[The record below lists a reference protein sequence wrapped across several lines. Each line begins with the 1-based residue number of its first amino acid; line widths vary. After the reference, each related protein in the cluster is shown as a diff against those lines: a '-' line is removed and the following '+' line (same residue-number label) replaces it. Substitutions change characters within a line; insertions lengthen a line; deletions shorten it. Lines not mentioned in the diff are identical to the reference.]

1 MDFFLQR
8 VYDLDYVKL
17 CTHYY
22 VHPIRYTVIWESY
35 SIFFKKWLNN
45 IFVKGEVFSDILMK
59 ANRTRFVLR
68 RFFMHKLKPRR
79 QRCNDN
85 DLSMT
90 PLSDWNAS
98 RLFDVHHGT
107 KKHSFTIPDMFNL
120 VKQALTNNVEI
131 HACPR
136 EVVNPYTRAA
146 FRHETLYMFYVKVR
160 QSHCMIPMLFY
171 HFVKVGF
178 NLKLF
183 LLQNECMLR
192 EYAIRSTLESMP
204 PVALNLEI
212 RDMLCDIRMYDAVS
226 RTQTTIIPNALLL
239 PCSCLHAFKPWLKA
253 YFTYVYSLSPLTR
266 EHCYK
271 KLTKAM
277 IEFVRSNPEFGVV
290 KRGVVRAVLEH
301 PVPTLTLSL

>member
-1 MDFFLQR
+1 MDVFLQR
-8 VYDLDYVKL
+8 VYELDYVKL
-17 CTHYY
+17 CKHHN
-22 VHPIRYTVIWESY
+22 VHPTCFTVGWGSY
-35 SIFFKKWLNN
+35 SFFFKNWVDNMFL
-45 IFVKGEVFSDILMK
+45 KGELFLEMLAK
-59 ANRTRFVLR
+59 ANRTRFALR
-68 RFFMHKLKPRR
+68 RFFVRMVKPRH
-79 QRCNDN
+79 QRCNDS
-85 DLSMT
+85 DMSMT
-90 PLSDWNAS
+90 PLSEWNAT

-131 HACPR
+131 HSCPR

-160 QSHCMIPMLFY
+160 QNHCMIPMLFY

-192 EYAIRSTLESMP
+192 EYAIRSTLDAMP

-212 RDMLCDIRMYDAVS
+212 RDMLCDIRSYDAVS
-226 RTQTTIIPNALLL
+226 RTERTIIPNALLL

-253 YFTYVYSLSPLTR
+253 YFIYIYSLSPLHR
-266 EHCYK
+266 EHAYK

-277 IEFVRSNPEFGVV
+277 IEFVSANPNFGVV
-290 KRGVVRAVLEH
+290 KRGVVRSNLEN
-301 PVPTLTLSL
+301 PVPVVTLSI